1 MKDQALWEEIAI
13 TSGFKIHNKKIPDEA
28 FVSDDLKNIGVV
40 VNITNGE
47 KCESC
52 WKISS
57 SL

>member
-1 MKDQALWEEIAI
+1 MGRNSDNIRI
-13 TSGFKIHNKKIPDEA
+13 YNKKIPDEA
-28 FVSDDLKNIGVV
+28 FISDDLKNIGVV